1 VLAVPTAAE
10 QPARILAGMVVA
22 DARRAGVALEDLVIS
37 TATASPPFVAMSRPN
52 ARLTQADTAEAAA
65 TLPPAVLCAL
75 LPGGQP
81 RLSAD
86 LLAHGHTATVS
97 GEGATRDECDPSDS

>member
-22 DARRAGVALEDLVIS
+22 DARRAGVALEDFVIS

-65 TLPPAVLCAL
+65 TVATCRPVRGTARRPAPA
-75 LPGGQP
+75 Q
-81 RLSAD
+81 R
-86 LLAHGHTATVS
+86 
-97 GEGATRDECDPSDS
+97 